1 MIAKNILLSKT
12 VLVAILQGI
21 LGVILALG
29 SQIETVG
36 WLMVVKSV
44 IDIALRAITT
54 QPVKL

>member
-1 MIAKNILLSKT
+1 MTAKNILLSKT

-21 LGVILALG
+21 LGVIIALG

-36 WLMVVKSV
+36 WLMVLKSV
-44 IDIALRAITT
+44 IDILLRAITT